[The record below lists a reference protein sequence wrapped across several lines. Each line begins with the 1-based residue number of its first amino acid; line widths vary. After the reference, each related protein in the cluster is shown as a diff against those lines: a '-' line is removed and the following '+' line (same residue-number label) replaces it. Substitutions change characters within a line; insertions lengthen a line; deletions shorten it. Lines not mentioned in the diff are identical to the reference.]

1 MPRGSKPGE
10 RRGGRKAG
18 SPNKLST
25 AVKDAI
31 VRAFNEAGGHKYLKT
46 IAATHPA
53 VFCQLVGKIIP
64 LEVTGANGGPIQ
76 YVPVATGIGREP
88 GDDRAG

>member
-1 MPRGSKPGE
+1 MARGSKPGE

-18 SPNKLST
+18 TPNKLS
-25 AVKDAI
+25 ADVKDAI
-31 VRAFNEAGGHKYLKT
+31 MRAFADAGGHKYLSG
-46 IAATHPA
+46 IAVSHPA
-53 VFCQLVGKIIP
+53 VFCQLVGKILP

-88 GDDRAG
+88 TDGAG